1 MVDMVLHMYLALIH
15 DYSCY
20 AHALQLNMTLL
31 QHTKL
36 MQTQFKTIQ
45 DYSRLLHNSRQ
56 FKTIQDSHTIQDNSR
71 LFKTYTQFKTYHS
84 CNLCSTSVLQS
95 VEPVLFLPLCV
106 TTASPHAIWLAG
118 KGPVRPCALPGL
130 RLDERGE
137 EPPSFFSSALR

>member
-56 FKTIQDSHTIQDNSR
+56 FKTIQDSYTIQDNSR
-71 LFKTYTQFKTYHS
+71 LFKTYTHFKTIQGNSRLTHNSRPIIHVIFAARVFCRVLNLS
-84 CNLCSTSVLQS
+84 CSCLYVLPLRRPMRSGWLARAQFD
-95 VEPVLFLPLCV
+95 PVLC
-106 TTASPHAIWLAG
+106 
-118 KGPVRPCALPGL
+118 PVC
-130 RLDERGE
+130 D
-137 EPPSFFSSALR
+137 